1 MYYAEPPRARV
12 YGEWMLAYEGQDP
25 AEVALPAY
33 LLSRWNGWAV
43 PAFAREQAEEVV
55 RRQEEM
61 RREVEA
67 DGPDDGG
74 IAELVWD
81 GDSIVATTS
90 EDPTWREVVQPQLI
104 DGVEHWEL
112 GLGWTWETLD
122 FEDPATPTEAQ
133 RQAYRALRR
142 SLAEGESIWSNTG
155 VVETDGSHTFS
166 VQRETG
172 RDHPGGLVHME
183 AVRHVTISPAGEC
196 RTLGAELPP
205 EPEPEPES
213 DFETWLDETRHS

>member
-1 MYYAEPPRARV
+1 MYYANPPRVHA
-12 YGEWMLAYEGQDP
+12 YGEWMLAENQDP
-25 AEVALPAY
+25 AEVAIPAY

-67 DGPDDGG
+67 
-74 IAELVWD
+74 
-81 GDSIVATTS
+81 
-90 EDPTWREVVQPQLI
+90 

-142 SLAEGESIWSNTG
+142 SLAEGESIWSGTG

-172 RDHPGGLVHME
+172 RDPGGLVHME
-183 AVRHVTISPAGEC
+183 AVRHVRITLAGDV
-196 RTLGAELPP
+196 RTREELPP
-205 EPEPEPES
+205 EQPEPES

>member
-1 MYYAEPPRARV
+1 MYYANPPRVHA
-12 YGEWMLAYEGQDP
+12 YGEWMLAENQDP
-25 AEVALPAY
+25 AEVAIPAY

-142 SLAEGESIWSNTG
+142 SLAEGESIWSGTG

-172 RDHPGGLVHME
+172 RDPGGLVHME
-183 AVRHVTISPAGEC
+183 AVRHVRITLAGDV
-196 RTLGAELPP
+196 RTREELPP
-205 EPEPEPES
+205 EQPEPES